1 MAPAMPK
8 WHDDGGYAPK
18 EAAMSKRLVPVLAAA
33 IGAALFSTV
42 AQGAVSVIGS
52 GPAELCYQA
61 ADTGQSPLDYMSYCD
76 QALAGSLS
84 SADRAATLVNRGVL
98 KLAINSID
106 GAAADFNSSL
116 AINADLGEA
125 YIDRGA
131 TLIARRHYAE
141 ALTDINKGLTLG
153 TKEPHLAYY
162 DRAMADEA
170 LGNLQAA
177 YDDYRKAQ
185 ELAPDFQKAS
195 DELKRF
201 KIVDKPAG
209 T

>member
-1 MAPAMPK
+1 MN
-8 WHDDGGYAPK
+8 
-18 EAAMSKRLVPVLAAA
+18 KRLIPVLIAAGAAA
-33 IGAALFSTV
+33 LLSST
-42 AQGAVSVIGS
+42 AQGAVSVIGD
-52 GPAELCYQA
+52 GPAQLCYQA

-76 QALAGSLS
+76 QALAGTLS
-84 SADRAATLVNRGVL
+84 SADRAATFVNRGVL
-98 KLAINSID
+98 KLSINSIE
-106 GAAADFNSSL
+106 GATADFNSSL
-116 AINADLGEA
+116 AINPNLGEA
-125 YIDRGA
+125 YINLGA
-131 TLIARRHYAE
+131 TLIAKRRYAE
-141 ALTDINKGLTLG
+141 ALADINKGLALG

-185 ELAPDFQKAS
+185 SLAPDFEKAS

-201 KIVDKPAG
+201 RIVDKPAG